1 MPDLLLGGIAI
12 NEVLVDPNGA
22 NNFDTDGSGVARGGD
37 EFLELINTSGSAID
51 ISGLELWDAGRDNWF
66 TFPPG
71 TVLEAGAVAVV
82 VRNVQSGGSL
92 PSVTGNNLAFDAN
105 YNSNV
110 FNNSADNLVVYDP
123 ANDEFIQAT
132 YNGDT
137 LDDPT
142 TGSRYAGFSSTATRV
157 GSGENF
163 GNDQDGFSIQRG
175 GSSFTNNSTP
185 TPGSQNVCFATG
197 TMLETPQ
204 GFTGIEHLRAGDLV
218 NTRDNGVQ
226 PIRWI
231 FARRVSAAELK
242 SDTKLA
248 PICIDAKALGLGVE
262 QRPLRVSRQHRLLVT
277 GKIAQRM
284 FGHDELLV
292 PAKDL
297 LGCDGV
303 TVEQPDEDFY
313 YFHVLLDDHHVLNAN
328 GVAAESL
335 FLGSESL
342 SAISIA
348 AREELEILLPKT
360 IGEAAERQLRSA
372 RTLRSGARARHM
384 IHRYVKNHKTPL
396 VAF

>member
-22 NNFDTDGSGVARGGD
+22 NNFDTDGNGVARGGD

-82 VRNVQSGGSL
+82 VRNVQNGGSL
-92 PSVTGNNLAFDAN
+92 PSVTGDNLAFDAN
-105 YNSNV
+105 YSSNV
-110 FNNSADNLVVYDP
+110 FNNGGDNLVVYDP

-132 YNGDT
+132 FNGDA

-142 TGSRYAGFSSTATRV
+142 TGSNYAGFSSTATRV

-175 GSSFTNNSTP
+175 GASFTNNSTP
-185 TPGSQNVCFATG
+185 TPGSQNVCFASG
-197 TMLETPQ
+197 TVLETPQ
-204 GFTGIEHLRAGDLV
+204 GFTSIERLRVGDFV
-218 NTRDNGVQ
+218 NTRDSGFQ

-231 FARRVSAAELK
+231 FARRVSVWDLLA
-242 SDTKLA
+242 DDNLA
-248 PICIDAKALGLGVE
+248 PISINAKAVGLAAE

-297 LGCDGV
+297 LGCTGV
-303 TVEQPDEDFY
+303 SIDTSKTAFF
-313 YFHVLLDDHHVLNAN
+313 YFHLLLDGHHVLNAN

-335 FLGSESL
+335 YLGPESL
-342 SAISIA
+342 KAISST
-348 AREELEILLPKT
+348 AREELAILFPEGHGKAMMVQSCPVRPL
-360 IGEAAERQLRSA
+360 E
-372 RTLRSGARARHM
+372 SGARVRHM
-384 IHRYVKNHKTPL
+384 IDRYVKNEKEPL
-396 VAF
+396 CAF

>member
-1 MPDLLLGGIAI
+1 MPDILLGGIAI

-22 NNFDTDGSGVARGGD
+22 NNFDTDGNGAARGGD

-66 TFPPG
+66 TFPSG

-82 VRNVQSGGSL
+82 VRNVQNGGSL
-92 PSVTGNNLAFDAN
+92 PSVTGDNLAFDAN
-105 YNSNV
+105 VSSNV
-110 FNNSADNLVVYDP
+110 FNNGGDNLVVYDP

-132 YNGDT
+132 FNDDT

-142 TGSRYAGFSSTATRV
+142 TGPTYTGFSSTATRV

-175 GSSFTNNSTP
+175 GASFTNNSTP
-185 TPGSQNVCFATG
+185 TPGSQNVCFASG
-197 TMLETPQ
+197 TILETSQ
-204 GFTGIEHLRAGDLV
+204 GFTEIEQLHVGNLV
-218 NTRDNGVQ
+218 NTRDGGFQ

-231 FARRVSAAELK
+231 FARRVSFDELRA
-242 SDTKLA
+242 DPKLA
-248 PICIDAKALGLGVE
+248 PISVYAKALGRDGE
-262 QRPLRVSRQHRLLVT
+262 QPPLRVSRQHRLLVT

-303 TVEQPDEDFY
+303 HVETPETGFY

-335 FLGSESL
+335 LLGSESL
-342 SAISIA
+342 GAISVA
-348 AREELEILLPKT
+348 AREELEILFPKAFGGT
-360 IGEAAERQLRSA
+360 MQAHPCSV
-372 RTLRSGARARHM
+372 RTLISGTRARRM
-384 IHRYVKNHKTPL
+384 IHRYAKNHKAPL